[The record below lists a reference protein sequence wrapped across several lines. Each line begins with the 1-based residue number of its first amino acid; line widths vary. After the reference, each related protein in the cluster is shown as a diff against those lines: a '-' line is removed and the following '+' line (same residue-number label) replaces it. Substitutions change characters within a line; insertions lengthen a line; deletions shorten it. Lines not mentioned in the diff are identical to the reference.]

1 MANRGRRTSRVRRF
15 LKLFAIGTVSFIVIG
30 LVALWLAFQ
39 RIPDWYRP
47 VALTEAVAQEAQ
59 RSFTNFTDTVSD
71 RIVEGEP
78 FDVTIEQEA
87 VNTWLAA
94 APELWPERRRVSPER
109 LRDPAVAFEPG
120 RIRIGAHINHN
131 GWETIAGAV
140 LDIEVCDD
148 DRSIRIRLR
157 SVHGGA
163 IEVPHSV
170 LEDVIDPLLR
180 KSKQRATRSA
190 DNLEMLEN
198 MLRQVEST
206 SDLFAGVRVPS
217 RGVWPNGKRPY
228 RIEAITVTRG
238 LLTISVVPL

>member
-15 LKLFAIGTVSFIVIG
+15 LKLFAIGTVSIIVIG

-59 RSFTNFTDTVSD
+59 RTFTNFTDTVSD

-78 FDVTIEQEA
+78 FDVTIEQDA

-94 APELWPERRRVSPER
+94 APELRAERRRVSPER

-140 LDIEVCDD
+140 LDSEGKDETYY
-148 DRSIRIRLR
+148 L
-157 SVHGGA
+157 
-163 IEVPHSV
+163 
-170 LEDVIDPLLR
+170 DPL
-180 KSKQRATRSA
+180 
-190 DNLEMLEN
+190 D
-198 MLRQVEST
+198 QVVET
-206 SDLFAGVRVPS
+206 G
-217 RGVWPNGKRPY
+217 
-228 RIEAITVTRG
+228 ITPAQG
-238 LLTISVVPL
+238 LLDAYHGYWNGDIDALFKDCMY